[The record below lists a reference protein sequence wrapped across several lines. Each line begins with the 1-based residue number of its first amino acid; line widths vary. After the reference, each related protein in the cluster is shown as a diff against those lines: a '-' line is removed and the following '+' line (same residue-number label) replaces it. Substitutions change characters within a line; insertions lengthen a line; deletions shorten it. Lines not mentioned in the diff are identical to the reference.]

1 MAAADNP
8 SRPEFAVVP
17 LTVNVDET
25 EFDCGTL
32 GRAPVDVCRERVVIA
47 EFEAAADA
55 DDEVVADDI
64 VLLLLLLPIL
74 KGGSKDVTVVEGA
87 VGTLLL
93 RKCLKENE
101 EF

>member
-1 MAAADNP
+1 MAAADSP

-32 GRAPVDVCRERVVIA
+32 GRAPVDVCRERVVMA
-47 EFEAAADA
+47 EFAAAADA

>member
-1 MAAADNP
+1 MAAADSP

-32 GRAPVDVCRERVVIA
+32 GRAPVDVCRERVVID

-64 VLLLLLLPIL
+64 VLLLLLPIL

>member
-1 MAAADNP
+1 MAAADSP

-64 VLLLLLLPIL
+64 VLLLLLLPIF

>member
-1 MAAADNP
+1 MAAADSP
-8 SRPEFAVVP
+8 SRPEFAAVP
-17 LTVNVDET
+17 LTVKVDET

-32 GRAPVDVCRERVVIA
+32 GRAPVDVCRERVDMA

-55 DDEVVADDI
+55 DDEVVADDM
-64 VLLLLLLPIL
+64 VLLLLLPIL

-93 RKCLKENE
+93 LRKCLKENE